1 MNKGLLLV
9 ISGPSGAGKGTICK
23 ELLRDCPEIYLS
35 TSVTSRSPRGNEQ
48 EGKEYLFASRDRFEK
63 MIAGEEFLEW
73 AQVYGNYY
81 GTPRRLVEEKI
92 QSGQDVILEIDPQ
105 GALLIK
111 GKFPEGTFIFIMP
124 PSLEELASRITGR
137 GTDNPEVI
145 AKRLECSVQE
155 MTLIGKYDYVVVN
168 DDLREAVEK
177 VKAIR
182 LAEKCRVYRLNNN
195 LG

>member
-35 TSVTSRSPRGNEQ
+35 ISVTTRTPRGNEQ
-48 EGKEYLFASRDRFEK
+48 EGKDYLFANRDQFEK
-63 MIAGEEFLEW
+63 MIAGDEFLEW

-111 GKFPEGTFIFIMP
+111 GKFPQGTFIFIMP

-182 LAEKCRVYRLNNN
+182 LAEKCRVYRFK
-195 LG
+195 